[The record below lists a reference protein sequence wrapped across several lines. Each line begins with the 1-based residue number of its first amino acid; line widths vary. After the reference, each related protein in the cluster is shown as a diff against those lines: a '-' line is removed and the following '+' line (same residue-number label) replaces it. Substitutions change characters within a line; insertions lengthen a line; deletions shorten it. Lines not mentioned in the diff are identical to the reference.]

1 MSRNKETHHVLV
13 AEEEHERHRIV
24 ELVHLLE
31 VRNLIEIAYV
41 EHGEILNTVR
51 DPYAKRN
58 VSQQGS
64 VCMYI

>member
-1 MSRNKETHHVLV
+1 MLV

-31 VRNLIEIAYV
+31 VRNLIEIADV
-41 EHGEILNTVR
+41 EHGEILDTVR
-51 DPYAKRN
+51 DPYTERN

-64 VCMYI
+64 VCSMYF